1 MTNTVA
7 IGSFPLQS
15 SEFIW
20 NITNI
25 YVIWWVKLSK
35 YNQNCAV
42 LPSLGCH
49 WVAFLIQ
56 YIKYYI

>member
-15 SEFIW
+15 YEFIW

-25 YVIWWVKLSK
+25 YVIWWVKLGK
-35 YNQNCAV
+35 YMQNCAV
-42 LPSLGCH
+42 LPNLSCH
-49 WVAFLIQ
+49 
-56 YIKYYI
+56 